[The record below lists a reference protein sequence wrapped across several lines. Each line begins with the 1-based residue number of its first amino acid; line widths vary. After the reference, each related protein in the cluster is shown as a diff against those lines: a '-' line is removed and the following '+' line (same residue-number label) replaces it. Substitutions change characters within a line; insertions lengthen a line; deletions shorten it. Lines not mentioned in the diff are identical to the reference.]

1 MGKKLRY
8 REINFDETVPD
19 RDYPELGV
27 KEMPVKDNIFYKVLF
42 AAVIVSIAVVGRVI
56 YLGGVEYDY
65 YRNRALANINQEISI
80 IAPRGIITDR
90 YGMPLV
96 ENRPIFSVF
105 LRSDLMI
112 SNNEE
117 DEVIQAV
124 EGILQI
130 KRDDILKKIRG
141 VDLENEPD
149 IVIARDINRDQTIA
163 IKSLN
168 LQSLQVE
175 DDYKR
180 HYIGE
185 DYSHIIGYVGQD
197 GKDNLVKGIAGLE
210 AYYDNFLKGND
221 GKKIIYKNAKGEVQS
236 IEKVKDPQIGEELK
250 TTIDSKFQKY
260 FYNRMKQGLDSL
272 GRTNGVGIAINP
284 SNGEI
289 LALASFPSFDANN
302 IVPYLNK
309 SNQPL
314 FNRAVSGLYNPGST
328 IKPMHAAAVLK
339 EGVVNSSYQIYSPG
353 YIEIPNPYNPDKPSR
368 FLDWRPQ
375 GWVDVYSALARSSN
389 VYFYETVGGF
399 QGLKGLGI
407 EKLTEYWK
415 KFNFDKKTGIDLPNE
430 SSGFLPS
437 PEEKEKRTGMPW
449 RVGDTYNIS
458 IGQGDI
464 SITPLELLSAISA
477 VSNGGKGFVPH
488 LKLGENSR
496 LNFDISDLAPELKE
510 VRKGMEDAV
519 YKSYGTAYS
528 ISDLPFKIAAKTGSA
543 QTNNN
548 TKTNAMF
555 VGYTP
560 VQDPQI
566 AILILVEN
574 AKEGS
579 LNTLPIARDVL
590 RWYYDN
596 RIQK

>member
-1 MGKKLRY
+1 MGKKLKY

-19 RDYPELGV
+19 QDYPELGV
-27 KEMPVKDNIFYKVLF
+27 KEMPVKDGVFYKVLF
-42 AAVIVSIAVVGRVI
+42 AALIISIAVIGRVI

-65 YRNRALANINQEISI
+65 YKNRALANINQEISV

-90 YGMPLV
+90 YGTPLV

-105 LRSDLMI
+105 LRSDLLI
-112 SNNEE
+112 ANNEE
-117 DEVIQAV
+117 DKVLEAV
-124 EGILQI
+124 ENILQI
-130 KRDDILKKIRG
+130 KREDILKKLRE

-163 IKSLN
+163 VKSLN

-185 DYSHIIGYVGQD
+185 DYSHIIGYVGQTD
-197 GKDNLVKGIAGLE
+197 KDNVVKGRAGLE
-210 AYYDNFLKGND
+210 AYYDDFLKGND
-221 GKKIIYKNAKGEVQS
+221 GKKIVYKNAKGEVQN

-260 FYNRMKQGLDSL
+260 FYSRMKQGLDSL
-272 GRTNGVGIAINP
+272 GRTNGVGIAVNP

-302 IVPYLNK
+302 IVPYLNN
-309 SNQPL
+309 SSQPL

-328 IKPMHAAAVLK
+328 IKPMHATAVLK
-339 EGVVNSSYQIYSPG
+339 ERVVDTAHQIYSPG

-375 GWVDVYSALARSSN
+375 GWIDVYSALARSSN

-399 QGLKGLGI
+399 QDIKGLGI

-415 KFNFDKKTGIDLPNE
+415 KFGFDKKTGIDLPNE
-430 SSGFLPS
+430 SFGFLPS
-437 PEEKEKRTGMPW
+437 PEEKEKRTGTPW
-449 RVGDTYNIS
+449 RVGDTYNVA

-464 SITPLELLSAISA
+464 SITPLELLTAISA
-477 VSNGGKGFVPH
+477 VSNGGKGFIPH

-496 LNFDISDLAPELKE
+496 LNFDVSDLDPELTE
-510 VRKGMEDAV
+510 VRRGMEDAV

-528 ISDLPFKIAAKTGSA
+528 ISDLPFKLAAKTGSA

-548 TKTNAMF
+548 TKVNAMF
-555 VGYTP
+555 VGYAP
-560 VQDPQI
+560 VDNPQI

-579 LNTLPIARDVL
+579 LNTLPIAKDVL
-590 RWYYDN
+590 RWYYEN